1 MTFFF
6 TNKIISFSV
15 HCIGRKMEKLGEDW
29 YCPSCREDLNNKGI
43 PKEELKVH
51 KIAEKK
57 ALERVEKEK
66 RLEKKR
72 KNLSKK
78 PRVRKDSSSKH
89 SSAHDE
95 DDDDHISSSLII
107 VAIFTNNN
115 NNKRQQQLLMKLV
128 IVLCF
133 VLFHFWPT
141 ISSCM

>member
-1 MTFFF
+1 
-6 TNKIISFSV
+6 
-15 HCIGRKMEKLGEDW
+15 MEKLGEDW

-95 DDDDHISSSLII
+95 DDGDDESIEVVGLILWSIHYGGHLISYN
-107 VAIFTNNN
+107 V
-115 NNKRQQQLLMKLV
+115 LLPFEK
-128 IVLCF
+128 
-133 VLFHFWPT
+133 WP
-141 ISSCM
+141 